1 VHCDLLRE
9 KHRMIQGGNAMGQTW
24 GFRSFTGVLAT
35 LVVVSLLSLSPGE
48 ALAQAKGTV
57 TLYTSESLD
66 KVNEMKL
73 DFEKRNPGV
82 SLNIYR
88 SGTQVVISKLQAEFQ
103 AGGTLADMV
112 WMADIDYFE
121 DLTKKDL
128 LVPYIPPEADKVPA
142 KFKYEG
148 GRYHEVRLI
157 FNTVGYNTLR
167 VKTRP
172 TSWNDLTDPQ
182 RKGKIGVASPF
193 YSGAAFS
200 TLGTQVNMPG
210 FGWDFYRKLKQN
222 GVIVEQSNGTV
233 AKKLATG
240 EFHMVSVVDF
250 MVREAKAAGSPVE
263 HIWPKEGAILV
274 PTPVGIL
281 KGAKNPD
288 GARTFLRYLYS
299 PEGQRLFVQ
308 QGYVPVLPGIEGPKG
323 VPPEK
328 LEVVLTDQ
336 AYIGKHREELKAKY
350 RELFELK

>member
-1 VHCDLLRE
+1 MGRTGGLRT
-9 KHRMIQGGNAMGQTW
+9 AA
-24 GFRSFTGVLAT
+24 GVLAILASIAFLGLFPRET
-35 LVVVSLLSLSPGE
+35 
-48 ALAQAKGTV
+48 LAQAKGAV

-73 DFEKRNPGV
+73 DFEKHNPGV
-82 SLNIYR
+82 TLNIYR
-88 SGTQVVISKLQAEFQ
+88 SGSQVVISKLQAEFQ
-103 AGGTLADMV
+103 AGGTLADLI

-121 DLTKKDL
+121 DLARKDL
-128 LVPYIPPEADKVPA
+128 LLAYAPPEAGKVAA

-157 FNTVGYNTLR
+157 FNTVGLNTLR

-172 TSWNDLTDPQ
+172 TSWKDLTDP
-182 RKGKIGVASPF
+182 RYKGKVGMASPF

-200 TLGTQVNMPG
+200 TLGTQINMPA
-210 FGWDFYRKLKQN
+210 FGWDFYRKLKEN
-222 GVIVEQSNGTV
+222 GVIIEQSNGTV

-240 EFHMVSVVDF
+240 EFQLVSVVDF
-250 MVREAKAAGSPVE
+250 MVREAKASGSPVD

-274 PTPVGIL
+274 PTPIGML

-288 GARTFLRYLYS
+288 GARAFLRYLYS
-299 PEGQRLFVQ
+299 PDGQRLFVQ
-308 QGYVPVLPGIEGPKG
+308 QGYVPVLPGIEGPKDM
-323 VPPEK
+323 PSEK
-328 LEVVLTDQ
+328 LEVLLTDQ

>member
-1 VHCDLLRE
+1 MG
-9 KHRMIQGGNAMGQTW
+9 RMWRI
-24 GFRSFTGVLAT
+24 RSSAGMLAI
-35 LVVVSLLSLSPGE
+35 LAASSLSCLFPRE
-48 ALAQAKGTV
+48 TLAQAKGTV

-82 SLNIYR
+82 TLNIYR
-88 SGTQVVISKLQAEFQ
+88 SGTQVVISKLQTEFQ

-121 DLTKKDL
+121 DLTKKDW
-128 LVPYIPPEADKVPA
+128 LVPYVPPDADKVSA

-172 TSWNDLTDPQ
+172 TSWNDLANPQ
-182 RKGKIGVASPF
+182 WKGKVGIASPF

-200 TLGTQVNMPG
+200 TLGTQVNTPG

-240 EFHMVSVVDF
+240 EFLMVSVVDF
-250 MVREAKAAGSPVE
+250 MVREARADGSPVD
-263 HIWPKEGAILV
+263 HIWPKEGAILI

-288 GARTFLRYLYS
+288 GARAFLRYLYS

-323 VPPEK
+323 VPPER

-336 AYIGKHREELKAKY
+336 AYISTHREELKTKY

>member
-1 VHCDLLRE
+1 MENRWRWRIVGGMTMLLA
-9 KHRMIQGGNAMGQTW
+9 IW
-24 GFRSFTGVLAT
+24 VLVAG
-35 LVVVSLLSLSPGE
+35 LAKE

-73 DFEKRNPGV
+73 DFEKRNPGL

-103 AGGTLADMV
+103 AGGTLADMI

-121 DLTKKDL
+121 DLAKKDL
-128 LVPYIPPEADKVPA
+128 LAAYTPPEAEKAPA
-142 KFKYEG
+142 KFTYEG

-167 VKTRP
+167 VKARP
-172 TSWNDLTDPQ
+172 TSWRDLMEPQ
-182 RKGKIGVASPF
+182 LRGKVGVASPF

-210 FGWDFYRKLKQN
+210 FGWEFYRKLKEN

-250 MVREAKAAGSPVE
+250 MVREAKAAGSPVD
-263 HIWPKEGAILV
+263 HIWPREGAILI
-274 PTPVGIL
+274 PTPVGTL
-281 KGAKNPD
+281 KGAKNPE
-288 GARTFLRYLYS
+288 GAKAFLRYLYS
-299 PEGQRLFVQ
+299 PEGQRLFAQ

>member
-1 VHCDLLRE
+1 
-9 KHRMIQGGNAMGQTW
+9 MGRT
-24 GFRSFTGVLAT
+24 GRFRSFAGILAV
-35 LVVVSLLSLSPGE
+35 LVVIALISCDPGE
-48 ALAQAKGTV
+48 VQAQAKGTV

-82 SLNIYR
+82 SLTIYR

-128 LVPYIPPEADKVPA
+128 LVPYLPPEADKVPA

-148 GRYHEVRLI
+148 GPYHEVRLI
-157 FNTVGYNTLR
+157 FNTVAYNTLR
-167 VKTRP
+167 VRSRP

-182 RKGKIGVASPF
+182 WKGKVGVASPF

-240 EFHMVSVVDF
+240 EFSMVSVVDF
-250 MVREAKAAGSPVE
+250 MVREAKASGSPVD

-274 PTPVGIL
+274 PTPAGIL
-281 KGAKNPD
+281 KGAKNPE
-288 GARTFLRYLYS
+288 GARSFLRYLYS

-336 AYIGKHREELKAKY
+336 DYIGKHREELKAKY

>member
-1 VHCDLLRE
+1 
-9 KHRMIQGGNAMGQTW
+9 MGKV
-24 GFRSFTGVLAT
+24 RGVLAVLAVCAVLP
-35 LVVVSLLSLSPGE
+35 LVPGA

-73 DFEKRNPGV
+73 DFEKRNPGIT
-82 SLNIYR
+82 LNIYR

-103 AGGTLADMV
+103 AGGTLADIV

-121 DLTKKDL
+121 DLGKKDML
-128 LVPYIPPEADKVPA
+128 LPYLPGEAEKAPA

-157 FNTVGYNTLR
+157 FNTVGFNTLR
-167 VKTRP
+167 VKARP
-172 TSWNDLTDPQ
+172 ASWNELLNPQ
-182 RKGKIGVASPF
+182 WKGKVGIASPF

-200 TLGTQVNMPG
+200 TLGTQINMPG

-240 EFHMVSVVDF
+240 EFVAVSVVDF
-250 MVREAKAAGSPVE
+250 MVREEKAAGSPVD

-274 PTPVGIL
+274 PTPIGIL
-281 KGAKNPD
+281 KGAKNPE
-288 GARTFLRYLYS
+288 GGKAFLRYLYS

-328 LEVVLTDQ
+328 LEVILTDQ
-336 AYIGKHREELKAKY
+336 AYIGSHREELKAKY

>member
-1 VHCDLLRE
+1 MRE
-9 KHRMIQGGNAMGQTW
+9 LW
-24 GFRSFTGVLAT
+24 GFRVVAGVAVLAAVW
-35 LVVVSLLSLSPGE
+35 LMALPPGD

-73 DFEKRNPGV
+73 DFEKRNPGI

-103 AGGTLADMV
+103 AGGTLADMI

-128 LVPYIPPEADKVPA
+128 LLPYLPPEAGKIPA

-157 FNTVGYNTLR
+157 FNTVAYNTLR
-167 VKTRP
+167 VKARP
-172 TSWNDLTDPQ
+172 ASWNDLTDPQ
-182 RKGKIGVASPF
+182 WKGKVGVASPF

-200 TLGTQVNMPG
+200 TLGTQVNMAG

-222 GVIVEQSNGTV
+222 GVVVEQSNGTV

-240 EFHMVSVVDF
+240 EFSMVSVVDF
-250 MVREAKAAGSPVE
+250 MVREAKAAGSPVD
-263 HIWPKEGAILV
+263 HVWPKEGAILI

-281 KGAKNPD
+281 RGAKNPE
-288 GARTFLRYLYS
+288 GGKVFLRYLDS
-299 PEGQRLFVQ
+299 LEGQRLFVQ

-336 AYIGKHREELKAKY
+336 AYISKHREELKAKY